1 MPPETKVVRVRR
13 LGVEDVALA
22 GEALRSLK
30 GPAPADSSGAGH
42 LRPFLARPENVL
54 IVAEEDGTP
63 VGFLVAYVLDRV
75 DRSRTMVCLY
85 EIEVSPARRRRG
97 IGRAMVTE
105 LLRLCRRGNAMKVWV
120 VGSRSNAAA
129 MRFYVSTGARTA
141 APDDV
146 VFVYE
151 PPFGD

>member
-1 MPPETKVVRVRR
+1 MRVRR
-13 LGVEDVALA
+13 LGVEAVALA
-22 GEALRSLK
+22 GEAVRSLK
-30 GPAPADSSGAGH
+30 GPAPPDSSGDRH
-42 LRPFLARPENVL
+42 LRPFLARPENIL
-54 IVAEEDGTP
+54 LVAEEDGAP

-85 EIEVSPARRRRG
+85 EIEVSPASRRRG

-105 LLRLCRRGNAMKVWV
+105 LLALCRRGNAAKIWV
-120 VGSRSNAAA
+120 VASRSNAAA
-129 MRFYVSTGARTA
+129 MRLYASTGARAA